1 MLKSIVIAAAALG
14 VGAPVAAQTP
24 PLAPAPAP
32 AAPKAKDPNRI
43 ICERQEEI
51 GSRLGGTKVCHTA
64 AQWDEI
70 RRAGRQQAEDWQR
83 QNTDPGKPVG

>member
-1 MLKSIVIAAAALG
+1 MLKSIVIAAAAFAIA
-14 VGAPVAAQTP
+14 APVAAQTP
-24 PLAPAPAP
+24 PVQVPAPAT
-32 AAPKAKDPNRI
+32 PKAKDPNRI

-70 RRAGRQQAEDWQR
+70 RRASREQAEGWQR

>member
-1 MLKSIVIAAAALG
+1 MLKSIVIAAAAFAIA
-14 VGAPVAAQTP
+14 APAGAQT
-24 PLAPAPAP
+24 APAQAPAP
-32 AAPKAKDPNRI
+32 AASKDKDPNRV

-64 AQWDEI
+64 AQWDEL
-70 RRAGRQQAEDWQR
+70 RKASRQQVEDWQR